1 MKKHIV
7 HALFPV
13 MALLTIGLLFG
24 CAGGDGDRDS
34 SRQGPPSMSMG
45 HGGRGG
51 KQGPPPMS
59 EKTGATD
66 EEPPAEAIAACVE
79 QEVGDSVE
87 FTNPQGE
94 AIKAVCQEYEDHLVA
109 VPQKR

>member
-1 MKKHIV
+1 MKKHTE

-13 MALLTIGLLFG
+13 MVLLTIGLLSG
-24 CAGGDGDRDS
+24 CAGGDGNREN
-34 SRQGPPSMSMG
+34 SRQGPPSMNMG

-51 KQGPPPMS
+51 KQGPPPKR
-59 EKTGATD
+59 ENTGTVD
-66 EEPPAEAIAACVE
+66 EAPPAEAIAACE
-79 QEVGDSVE
+79 EKEIGDYVE

-94 AIKAVCQEYEDHLVA
+94 TIKAVCEEYEDHLVA